1 VEAPPWDALII
12 GWVNGRYRCRYTDAM
27 HDDADA
33 LGVARAGA
41 AFAARREE
49 LGISQRELARMKIIG
64 APSLIAFE
72 KGRAWPRER
81 TRAKLEQVAQWPPG
95 TLSKLCAGGKAPV
108 SGAME
113 TPGAQADAAEV
124 VTGAVMVAVG
134 QVLAA
139 IENLPDDDDGAF
151 SERVGAVLADLR
163 TLETIIARAVRGS
176 QGSPEVIKSL
186 GLIRQRYSELMTR
199 AAGAPG
205 ATLGQR
211 LYIARNSAA
220 LSVAEAAGAL
230 DVAPDVVVAAESG
243 QPVGPEDRRKIET
256 LISTLVAG

>member
-1 VEAPPWDALII
+1 
-12 GWVNGRYRCRYTDAM
+12 M

-33 LGVARAGA
+33 VGLVRAGA

-72 KGRAWPRER
+72 KGRSWPRER

-95 TLSKLCAGGKAPV
+95 TLAKVCAGGKAPV
-108 SGAME
+108 SGATE
-113 TPGAQADAAEV
+113 TGQPESDAAAV
-124 VTGAVMVAVG
+124 VAGAVTVAVA

-139 IENLPDDDDGAF
+139 ADNLPDDHDSTF
-151 SERVGAVLADLR
+151 PERVRGVLADLR
-163 TLETIIARAVRGS
+163 TLESITARAVRSS

-186 GLIRQRYSELMTR
+186 RRIRHRYGHLMSR
-199 AAGAPG
+199 AAAAPG

-211 LYIARNSAA
+211 LYTARNAA
-220 LSVAEAAGAL
+220 TLTVAEAAGAL
-230 DVAPDVVVAAESG
+230 DVAPDVVVAAEAE
-243 QPVGPEDRRKIET
+243 QPVRDQDRRRIEA
-256 LISTLVAG
+256 LIAELGGE